1 MVDETFQIE
10 KKWFEHMHE
19 VGCGK
24 SLQTKVERIF
34 TPAGVAAAG
43 WLDCG
48 PVVKSLEAMKLT
60 PLYSFANDESKGIVT
75 ITQEWAKSVQNSRCP
90 SFKSVGTNANL
101 KKIQTL
107 MEAMLKHVPDKAG
120 SSTSKVQTVGKAAME
135 VLFLEIAAKIAE
147 GVAINL
153 GHLKDFDTFH
163 WLLTKE
169 QIAIHKSLV
178 AQCFKDGEA
187 RPAPVV
193 QQEQQ
198 APQKKAKKEP
208 GESSTASLFKRRS

>member
-1 MVDETFQIE
+1 
-10 KKWFEHMHE
+10 
-19 VGCGK
+19 
-24 SLQTKVERIF
+24 
-34 TPAGVAAAG
+34 
-43 WLDCG
+43 
-48 PVVKSLEAMKLT
+48 
-60 PLYSFANDESKGIVT
+60 
-75 ITQEWAKSVQNSRCP
+75 
-90 SFKSVGTNANL
+90 
-101 KKIQTL
+101 
-107 MEAMLKHVPDKAG
+107 MEAMLKHVPAKAG

-135 VLFLEIAAKIAE
+135 VLCLEIAAKIAE

-208 GESSTASLFKRRS
+208 GESSTASLSKRRS